1 MRSIVVIHEA
11 ADRAFVQER
20 LTRPLPALGF
30 ERWQSS
36 LDLEASGGESALAAA
51 ISSSAAALAVV
62 SPSTAMPAFCDRVG
76 AARKAMPPVI
86 VVRVGKVTSTQKADE
101 IWSTLPAIAVGEDDG
116 ELWRDLAAVLPPPT
130 AGPRPRSARSADGA
144 AIQWDADVFSTFLR
158 EAADRHDFHRGEELV
173 ESLEEHFQAQRAP
186 YPVARAQADLGTL
199 RNARQFVLMCR
210 YGKAVTASGVADFKV
225 RRLYAQALIEQREFD
240 TAAGVLNGVVK
251 EADRKHPESFEAR
264 GLLGRIN
271 KQRYINAPKDPQA
284 RAWLASAIDCY
295 KSVYDE
301 DHQQIWHGI
310 NAASLLLR
318 AKRDGID
325 GADSGEARRIAGEIV
340 ATLDRR
346 TADAAAAGQ
355 MLDVWDCATRV
366 EAYVALGD
374 LVGAGRALDIYLAHP
389 AMHAFEVSSTHR
401 QFDEV
406 LELDERPG
414 GRELVDR
421 LWQAVERHRAGGAV
435 LTEAARSRS
444 AEAPVRPML
453 LRVSDPT
460 WQPDGVPDLTIQARL
475 GTVLSISASE
485 DTIHALL
492 KDPNV
497 VSVEDSR
504 PSGELDG
511 SPWNDFINVCD
522 EYPGTSGP
530 FSEKGDGAIVAVI
543 DDGIDVLHRAFL
555 DGNGKTRI
563 LGIWDQ
569 RDKTGP
575 APKDFDFGTFYTQE
589 QIQAWVDE
597 NTDPEAA
604 TFTVPAALSRN
615 KDGHGTHVASIAA
628 GRAAGA
634 SFKGGVAPEAPIL
647 FVVSAAAEPIGYS
660 TAHLAALDFIRRFA
674 TARRMPVVVNVS
686 QGHNAGAHDGRSA
699 LEVGFDEFSGGGR
712 VPGRIVVKS
721 AGNERGKKGHARVE
735 LLPDSADTITWQSWT
750 DPGWNRD
757 RVELWWDSIN
767 SLRFRLTAP
776 SKQQSDWVDETKPA
790 AKGRLSGGG
799 PFRMELVK
807 RHPDNGDS
815 RLVVELGTGPGLNL
829 LAQGEWILE
838 IEAVKVRTAAEVH
851 AWLERG
857 GSRPSEFIEHTN
869 EDMTLSVPGTA
880 FNVIAVGAV
889 DTGKPYRVG
898 KFSSYGPTRD
908 RRNKPDIVAPGVG
921 VEAARG
927 GTFDGVHPMNGTSMA
942 APHVTG
948 AIALLLSR
956 MAKSGQ
962 PIPTATQATAALR
975 QVAMNSTGNFT
986 NSQGYGLIDVT
997 ALLNAF

>member
-11 ADRAFVQER
+11 ADRAFVQDR

-36 LDLEASGGESALAAA
+36 LDLEAEGGAAA
-51 ISSSAAALAVV
+51 LTAAIDSSAAALAVV
-62 SPSTAMPAFCDRVG
+62 SPSTDLPAFRARVD
-76 AARKAMPPVI
+76 AARKASAPVI
-86 VVRVGKVTSTQKADE
+86 VIRIGGVTPAQKGDE
-101 IWSTLPAIAVGEDDG
+101 IWSTLPAIELSDDV
-116 ELWRDLAAVLPPPT
+116 LWRGLAAILPPPA
-130 AGPRPRSARSADGA
+130 AGARDRSAKAADGA
-144 AIQWDADVFSTFLR
+144 SIHWDADVFSSFLR
-158 EAADRHDFHRGEELV
+158 EAADRHDFPRSEELV
-173 ESLEEHFQAQRAP
+173 GSLEAHLRAQPAP
-186 YPVARAQADLGTL
+186 YPVERARADLGTL

-210 YGKAVTASGVADFKV
+210 YGQAVIASGVTDFKV
-225 RRLYAQALIEQREFD
+225 RRLYAQALIEQRNFED
-240 TAAGVLNGVVK
+240 ATGVLNAIVK
-251 EADRKHPESFEAR
+251 EADRKHFESFEAR

-271 KQRYINAPKDPQA
+271 KQRYIDDPKAPQA
-284 RAWLASAIDCY
+284 RKWLASAIDCY

-301 DHQQIWHGI
+301 DHEQIWHGI

-318 AKRDGID
+318 AKRDGIE
-325 GADSGEARRIAGEIV
+325 GADAAEAQRIAGEII
-340 ATLDRR
+340 ATLDKR
-346 TADAAAAGQ
+346 TAKAAAAGQ

-366 EAYVALGD
+366 EAFVALGD
-374 LVGAGRALDIYLAHP
+374 LADARRALDIYLAHP
-389 AMHAFEVSSTHR
+389 QMHAFEVSSTHR

-406 LELDERPG
+406 LQLGERPE
-414 GRELVDR
+414 GRDLLER
-421 LWQAVERHRAGGAV
+421 LWQAVERHRSGGGV
-435 LTEAARSRS
+435 LTDAAPRARG
-444 AEAPVRPML
+444 AETTVRPML

-460 WQPDGVPDLTIQARL
+460 WQPDGIPDLKIQARL
-475 GTVLSISASE
+475 GTVLSITASE
-485 DTIHALL
+485 DTIRELL

-497 VSVEDSR
+497 INVEDSR
-504 PSGELDG
+504 PGGQIDG

-522 EYPGTSGP
+522 EYPGTAGP
-530 FSEKGDGAIVAVI
+530 FTEKGDGAIVAVI

-555 DGNGKTRI
+555 DANGKTRI

-575 APKDFDFGTFYTQE
+575 APANFDFGTFHTQE
-589 QIQAWVDE
+589 QIQTWVDE
-597 NTDPEAA
+597 NTDPNAE

-628 GRAAGA
+628 GREAGT
-634 SFKGGVAPEAPIL
+634 SFKGGVAPEAHIL
-647 FVVSAAAEPIGYS
+647 FVISAAAEPIGYS

-674 TARRMPVVVNVS
+674 TAKRMPVVVNVS

-721 AGNERGKKGHARVE
+721 AGNERGKKGHAKVE
-735 LLPDSADTITWQSWT
+735 LLPGSADTINWKSWT

-757 RVELWWDSIN
+757 RVELWWDSLN
-767 SLRFRLTAP
+767 SLKFRLTAP
-776 SKQQSDWVDETKPA
+776 SGQQSDWVDEAKPV

-799 PFRMELVK
+799 PYRMELVK

-815 RLVVELGTGPGLNL
+815 RLVIELGTGPGLNL
-829 LAQGEWILE
+829 LAQGDWALD
-838 IEAVKVRTAAEVH
+838 IEAVNIRTAAEVH

-857 GSRPSEFIEHTN
+857 GSRPSEFVDHASE
-869 EDMTLSVPGTA
+869 EMTLSVPGTA
-880 FNVIAVGAV
+880 FNVISVGAV

-908 RRNKPDIVAPGVG
+908 RRNKPDIVAPGVA

-927 GTFDGVHPMNGTSMA
+927 GTFDAVHPMNGTSMA

-975 QVAMNSTGNFT
+975 QAAVNATGSFT
-986 NSQGYGLIDVT
+986 NSQGYGLIDVK